1 MGTLRSRGQNEQ
13 KRKETNAEGGSTK
26 YQTIVFQKQNG
37 GIPQQISASEHRHTP
52 PLPPLLF
59 PPCVLA
65 LLRHSRPMLAPG
77 IPKTAGSNTNFTKH
91 TLWPCIYTHTHK
103 ITRFHKLQAWEHL
116 GRLSLVSTWHKS
128 SRGFPSLCSKT
139 MFQCGCTGNVWV
151 TWHWEYSS
159 SFHCDK
165 LGLHAQH
172 HHTVQRNSNVERC
185 GRT

>member
-1 MGTLRSRGQNEQ
+1 MS
-13 KRKETNAEGGSTK
+13 RKERRRMQREDQPNTRQLCSKNRMEEFHSRYPPPNTA
-26 YQTIVFQKQNG
+26 
-37 GIPQQISASEHRHTP
+37 TP
-52 PLPPLLF
+52 PPSSPF
-59 PPCVLA
+59 PSLCSRA
-65 LLRHSRPMLAPG
+65 LTSFPTHVGPRHSQNSWVKYKLHQ
-77 IPKTAGSNTNFTKH
+77 TH
-91 TLWPCIYTHTHK
+91 TLTVHIYTHTHK
-103 ITRFHKLQAWEHL
+103 KTRLHKLQAWEHL

>member
-1 MGTLRSRGQNEQ
+1 MS
-13 KRKETNAEGGSTK
+13 RKERRRMQREDQPNTRQLCSKNRMEEFHSRYPPPNA
-26 YQTIVFQKQNG
+26 
-37 GIPQQISASEHRHTP
+37 ATP
-52 PLPPLLF
+52 PSLLSFSLPVFSRSYVIPDPCWPPAF
-59 PPCVLA
+59 PKQLGQIQTSP
-65 LLRHSRPMLAPG
+65 
-77 IPKTAGSNTNFTKH
+77 NTHFDRAY
-91 TLWPCIYTHTHK
+91 IHTHK
-103 ITRFHKLQAWEHL
+103 KTRLHKLQAWEHL